1 MRPLLDLFRR
11 RPPLEAESEAWLLE
25 AFDWCLRN
33 FQPAHF
39 FEHTR
44 LVLPSNDFFPGRADS
59 VEGMARLILEHVKA
73 YAGMAH
79 WPTELA
85 DQRVCAPLG
94 RLHDPLP
101 RPLRS
106 AEPTVEPGQGQPLL
120 VPCNPEQ
127 INRPEAMI
135 ASFAHV
141 LAHYLGQT
149 AAEPPPGGV
158 EYWPHATELLAV
170 YLGFGLMFANSAFTF
185 RGGCGSCYNPRANR
199 DAYLSEREATGAL
212 ALFAALK
219 GMPARKVGRHL
230 KPHLRGPFS
239 RMVKGMA
246 ANAARLAGPAG
257 GRSGQGG

>member
-1 MRPLLDLFRR
+1 M
-11 RPPLEAESEAWLLE
+11 
-25 AFDWCLRN
+25 
-33 FQPAHF
+33 
-39 FEHTR
+39 
-44 LVLPSNDFFPGRADS
+44 LPSNDFFPGRADS